1 MEIVV
6 HFPLAHHNAPSR
18 AKHAMPL
25 ATRSF
30 VRALLMS
37 ENETAP
43 TGRAFP
49 GRAFSLAELAAR
61 WAPMRKIDRCH
72 VVVRRWSHGRGVG
85 CTKVPH
91 QLNATI
97 SKRICTRALIASNDE
112 RAINHLPLARAEH
125 TTRAH
130 LPRRTRTNCKK
141 ISAPIR
147 KAMSAPVV
155 AGPVI

>member
-61 WAPMRKIDRCH
+61 WAPMRKIDIVVMSLLYADGHMVVVSGAQRCH
-72 VVVRRWSHGRGVG
+72 
-85 CTKVPH
+85 
-91 QLNATI
+91 
-97 SKRICTRALIASNDE
+97 
-112 RAINHLPLARAEH
+112 INSMLLYLRE
-125 TTRAH
+125 
-130 LPRRTRTNCKK
+130 
-141 ISAPIR
+141 SAPARSSHLMTRERSIT
-147 KAMSAPVV
+147 SL
-155 AGPVI
+155 